1 MSCIK
6 VYAITWVSVSE
17 ADCGH
22 WLTRAVRLLH
32 GEVNLPLLDSLERN
46 LSIQPLLKELAI
58 IPPSIEWTG

>member
-32 GEVNLPLLDSLERN
+32 GEVNLPLLDSLE
-46 LSIQPLLKELAI
+46 
-58 IPPSIEWTG
+58 